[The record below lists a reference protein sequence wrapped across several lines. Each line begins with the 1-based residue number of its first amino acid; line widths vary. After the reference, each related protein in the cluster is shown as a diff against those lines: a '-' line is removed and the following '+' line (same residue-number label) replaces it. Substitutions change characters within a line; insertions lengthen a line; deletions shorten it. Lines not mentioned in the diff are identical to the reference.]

1 MPTEIFLS
9 YRRSDATG
17 NARFLHD
24 QLLLRFD
31 SSRVFFDLH
40 TLGAGEVFPDEI
52 HNALRECSVLLA
64 LIGPGWVGAERDGKL
79 RLHDPLDFV
88 RREIAL
94 ALELGKQV
102 IPVLLESAAEP
113 AAADLPPCLASLA
126 LRQAH
131 TQRGSPAEYASSLE
145 RLIDRVSQL
154 PGVSPPSALRRAT
167 GVRIAAHQLPLL
179 CDRSGQNDAARDALR
194 TELQAAQ
201 PRPMVLVLH
210 GRVDEE
216 HHAFVER
223 LERFSLPRFLK
234 GTPFAAGLRVVRIH
248 EPLRVDG
255 AQADFDL
262 RLRERLG
269 EALDIG
275 FVADD
280 ATLLR
285 HAQQQKITALLAV
298 LTWRA
303 SDFAGDPGLAIE
315 RVFGYWS
322 QLPAPGP
329 RLLAGCIVCLKYDRD
344 RTRVRS
350 RGPGR
355 RQSRRRA
362 RSARRAAR

>member
-1 MPTEIFLS
+1 
-9 YRRSDATG
+9 
-17 NARFLHD
+17 
-24 QLLLRFD
+24 
-31 SSRVFFDLH
+31 
-40 TLGAGEVFPDEI
+40 
-52 HNALRECSVLLA
+52 
-64 LIGPGWVGAERDGKL
+64 
-79 RLHDPLDFV
+79 
-88 RREIAL
+88 
-94 ALELGKQV
+94 
-102 IPVLLESAAEP
+102 
-113 AAADLPPCLASLA
+113 
-126 LRQAH
+126 
-131 TQRGSPAEYASSLE
+131 
-145 RLIDRVSQL
+145 
-154 PGVSPPSALRRAT
+154 
-167 GVRIAAHQLPLL
+167 
-179 CDRSGQNDAARDALR
+179 
-194 TELQAAQ
+194 
-201 PRPMVLVLH
+201 MVLVLH

-344 RTRVRS
+344 LAPRGWIQRVFGAADDRVK
-350 RGPGR
+350 
-355 RQSRRRA
+355 A
-362 RSARRAAR
+362 LRAAVDDSVTAHAGDARVAWCVAAELPSVTVADLSRWVDEVAQHIGHFRVPQDRIHAIIGGRMRPMQPVLLELEKLVPAD